1 MDSVLSMK
9 EIDGKNLFLWGHS
22 FGGWVSTY
30 VAAQRP
36 DEVKGLI
43 LLEPAY
49 QIREDIM
56 KLYPEG
62 SEIPDE
68 IFTPS
73 HVGRIFVEDI
83 QATDIFE
90 VIPYYDKEVL
100 LLQGSQ
106 STGNKLQEI
115 YYNKALETFPN
126 ITWEI
131 VDGANHSFSGK
142 AGERAMEKWLGY
154 LKTNIEGFAEN

>member
-1 MDSVLSMK
+1 MSVLTQAADLNAVMDSVLSMK

-30 VAAQRP
+30 VAAQ
-36 DEVKGLI
+36 
-43 LLEPAY
+43 
-49 QIREDIM
+49 
-56 KLYPEG
+56 
-62 SEIPDE
+62 IPDE

-90 VIPYYDKEVL
+90 VMPYYDKEVL

-106 STGNKLQEI
+106 STGNKLQKTSAEARE
-115 YYNKALETFPN
+115 YPVVR
-126 ITWEI
+126 IT
-131 VDGANHSFSGK
+131 
-142 AGERAMEKWLGY
+142 
-154 LKTNIEGFAEN
+154 